1 MQKPLH
7 NTLFKKY
14 KSEITKRHFL
24 LDRVQALLPG
34 YLSHTILSV
43 SVSNGVLTIFIS
55 DSSMYFQVF
64 KYSQLLLTKLQC
76 PTYQDQIHKVAVC
89 VRPDMT
95 NTMQEITR
103 KPKTVSQ
110 LPKQAVK
117 HFSKLLNSL
126 KNHAKLAQAVR
137 NLVDDT
143 HRFRT

>member
-1 MQKPLH
+1 MQKPQN

-14 KSEITKRHFL
+14 KSEVTKRHFL
-24 LDRVQALLPG
+24 RDRVQALLPA

-55 DSSMYFQVF
+55 DSSIYFQVF
-64 KYSQLLLTKLQC
+64 KYSQLLLSKLQC
-76 PTYQDQIHKVAVC
+76 PSDQEQIHKIAVS

-95 NTMQEITR
+95 NTTENITR
-103 KPKTVSQ
+103 MPKTVSQ

-126 KNHAKLAQAVR
+126 QKHANLAQAVR
-137 NLVDDT
+137 NLVDGT
-143 HRFRT
+143 R